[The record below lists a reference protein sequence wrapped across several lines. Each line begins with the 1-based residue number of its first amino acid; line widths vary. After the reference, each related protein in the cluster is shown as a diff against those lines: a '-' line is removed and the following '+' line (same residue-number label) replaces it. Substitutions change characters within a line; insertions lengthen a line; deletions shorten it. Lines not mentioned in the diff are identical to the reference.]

1 MTILA
6 QHMEKTLD
14 SIDGLAAAA
23 PKPRLALLLA
33 GGDGT
38 RLQEFTAQLTGA
50 PIPKQ
55 YCPLMRGRSLLE
67 LTLARAHYF
76 APIEDTRV
84 IINQNHLG
92 LARDQLQALPE
103 SSILVQ
109 PENRDTGP
117 GMIFALMQIARTN
130 PDTTVAVFPT
140 DHFID
145 DDKAF
150 IAHVLRAACLVHR
163 FPQKIAILGV
173 TPNHPETGYGY
184 IMPGRSLRT
193 TLTPSAVSHV
203 KAFKEKPSSIMAREF
218 ISQGGLWNTFVM
230 VFQLKRV
237 LGLLRDMAPKDSQ
250 RLFEIPDD
258 LAEVPA
264 IYRDIN
270 PWNFSSHILARIPKE
285 LIVLE
290 APDIRWS
297 DWGTRESIERTYRH
311 MKIVPAWRPLDY
323 DPEYG
328 AAQALTEDKPIYL
341 TANMRNKA
349 YFDIGG

>member
-1 MTILA
+1 MFDLA
-6 QHMEKTLD
+6 QHIEEHVD
-14 SIDGLAAAA
+14 SIDSLAAAA
-23 PKPRLALLLA
+23 PKQRLALLLA

-38 RLQEFTAQLTGA
+38 RLQEFTAQLTGV

-67 LTLARAHYF
+67 LTLLRTHYF
-76 APIEDTRV
+76 APIENTRV
-84 IINQNHLG
+84 IINQNHLE
-92 LARDQLQALPE
+92 LARDQLKALPE
-103 SSILVQ
+103 NSIFVQ

-117 GMIFALMQIARTN
+117 GIIFALTQIARTS
-130 PDTTVAVFPT
+130 PDATIAVFPT

-145 DDKAF
+145 HEKAF
-150 IAHVLRAACLVHR
+150 ITHVLRAACLVHQ

-173 TPNHPETGYGY
+173 TPNNPETGYGY
-184 IMPGRSLRT
+184 IMPGRPLHT
-193 TLTPSAVSHV
+193 TLTPWRVSHV
-203 KAFKEKPSSIMAREF
+203 KAFNEKPDPIMAREF

-250 RLFEIPDD
+250 RLFELQDY
-258 LAEVPA
+258 LAEAPA
-264 IYRDIN
+264 IYPHIH
-270 PWNFSSHILARIPKE
+270 PWNFSNHILARIPEE

-311 MKIVPAWRPLDY
+311 MNLVPAWRPLDY
-323 DPEYG
+323 DSEYG
-328 AAQALTEDKPIYL
+328 VA
-341 TANMRNKA
+341 
-349 YFDIGG
+349 

>member
-6 QHMEKTLD
+6 QHMEKRVD
-14 SIDGLAAAA
+14 SIDSLAAAA
-23 PKPRLALLLA
+23 PKQRLALLLA

-38 RLQEFTAQLTGA
+38 RLQAFTAQLTGV

-67 LTLARAHYF
+67 LTLSRTRCF
-76 APIEDTRV
+76 APIQDTRV

-92 LARDQLQALPE
+92 LARDQLQSLPE
-103 SSILVQ
+103 NNIFVQ

-130 PDTTVAVFPT
+130 PDATVAVFPT

-145 DDKAF
+145 DEKAF
-150 IAHVLRAACLVHR
+150 IAHVLRATCLVHQ
-163 FPQKIAILGV
+163 FPEKIAILGV

-184 IMPGRSLRT
+184 IMPGQPLYTTRT
-193 TLTPSAVSHV
+193 PWRVFQV
-203 KAFKEKPSSIMAREF
+203 KAFNEKPSPTMAREF

-230 VFQLKRV
+230 VFQLKRI

-250 RLFEIPDD
+250 KLFELQDY
-258 LAEVPA
+258 LAEAPE
-264 IYRDIN
+264 IYRN
-270 PWNFSSHILARIPKE
+270 LYPWNFSNHILARIPEE

-290 APDIRWS
+290 APDIHWS
-297 DWGTRESIERTYRH
+297 DWGTRESIERTYRR
-311 MKIVPAWRPLDY
+311 MNLVPAWRSMDY
-323 DPEYG
+323 DSEYG
-328 AAQALTEDKPIYL
+328 VA
-341 TANMRNKA
+341 
-349 YFDIGG
+349 

>member
-1 MTILA
+1 MTIPA
-6 QHMEKTLD
+6 QHMEKRVDNID
-14 SIDGLAAAA
+14 SLAAAA

-38 RLQEFTAQLTGA
+38 RLQDFIAQLTGV

-76 APIEDTRV
+76 APIENTRV

-103 SSILVQ
+103 NNIFVQ

-117 GMIFALMQIARTN
+117 GMIFALMQIARI
-130 PDTTVAVFPT
+130 DSDATVAVFPT

-145 DDKAF
+145 DEKAF
-150 IAHVLRAACLVHR
+150 TAHVLRAACLVHQ

-173 TPNHPETGYGY
+173 TPNNPETGFGY
-184 IMPGRSLRT
+184 IMPGQPLHT
-193 TLTPSAVSHV
+193 DLTRWRVFQV
-203 KAFKEKPSSIMAREF
+203 KAFNEKPSPIMAREF

-230 VFQLKRV
+230 VFQPKRV

-250 RLFEIPDD
+250 KLFEMRDYRSE
-258 LAEVPA
+258 APA
-264 IYRDIN
+264 IYRKIH
-270 PWNFSSHILARIPKE
+270 PWNFSSQILARIPEE
-285 LIVLE
+285 LILLE

-297 DWGTRESIERTYRH
+297 DWGTRESIERTYRC
-311 MKIVPAWRPLDY
+311 MNLAPAWRPMDY
-323 DPEYG
+323 DSGYG
-328 AAQALTEDKPIYL
+328 VA
-341 TANMRNKA
+341 
-349 YFDIGG
+349 

>member
-1 MTILA
+1 MNILA
-6 QHMEKTLD
+6 QHLEKRGD
-14 SIDGLAAAA
+14 NIDTLAAAA
-23 PKPRLALLLA
+23 PKPCLALLLA

-38 RLQEFTAQLTGA
+38 RLQEFTAQLTGV

-67 LTLARAHYF
+67 LTLSRTRYF
-76 APIEDTRV
+76 APIENTRV

-103 SSILVQ
+103 SSIFVQ

-117 GMIFALMQIARTN
+117 GMIFALVQIARTN

-150 IAHVLRAACLVHR
+150 IAHVLRAACLVHQ
-163 FPQKIAILGV
+163 FPQKMAILGV

-184 IMPGRSLRT
+184 IMPGRPLHT
-193 TLTPSAVSHV
+193 TLTPWGVSHV
-203 KAFKEKPSSIMAREF
+203 KAFEEKPSSILARKF

-237 LGLLRDMAPKDSQ
+237 LGLLRDMAPRDSQ
-250 RLFEIPDD
+250 RLLELPDD

-264 IYRDIN
+264 IYRDIS
-270 PWNFSSHILARIPKE
+270 PWNFSSHILARIPEE

-311 MKIVPAWRPLDY
+311 MNLVPAWRPLDY
-323 DPEYG
+323 DSEYG
-328 AAQALTEDKPIYL
+328 AA
-341 TANMRNKA
+341 
-349 YFDIGG
+349 